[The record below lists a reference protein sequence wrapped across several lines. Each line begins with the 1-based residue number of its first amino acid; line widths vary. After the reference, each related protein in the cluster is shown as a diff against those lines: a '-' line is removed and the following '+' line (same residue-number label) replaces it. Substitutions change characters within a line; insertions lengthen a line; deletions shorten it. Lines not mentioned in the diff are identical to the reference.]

1 MKGFGDSF
9 KIFDSMPGPTS
20 DTFDAGLKAT
30 VGSDGKDYSIIIYSP
45 NLHLVGSLDNTG
57 SDSSSSY
64 STSITHGFTF
74 SMSQSLSISSTV
86 GVSIEIVTAS
96 VTTTFSLSFSETWNT
111 SETKS
116 VSVDC
121 PAGKRAFIYQ
131 GVLNSRV
138 MIYDADTGE
147 YAWHTQ
153 EGKAMTEVLVTRDK
167 AILHEGAAPPSV
179 PVTYNG

>member
-9 KIFDSMPGPTS
+9 KIFDSMPSPSS
-20 DTFDAGLKAT
+20 DTFDSGLKAK
-30 VGSDGKDYSIIIYSP
+30 VGTDGKDYSIILYSP
-45 NLHLVGSLDNTG
+45 NLHLAGSLDNTG

-64 STSITHGFTF
+64 STSITRGFTF

-121 PAGKRAFIYQ
+121 PAGKKAFIYQ
-131 GVLNSRV
+131 GVLDSRV
-138 MIYDADTGE
+138 MVYDSANGD
-147 YAWHTQ
+147 YAWYTE
-153 EGKAMTEVLVTRDK
+153 EGKAMTEVLVTRDQ

-179 PVTYNG
+179 PVTYKG